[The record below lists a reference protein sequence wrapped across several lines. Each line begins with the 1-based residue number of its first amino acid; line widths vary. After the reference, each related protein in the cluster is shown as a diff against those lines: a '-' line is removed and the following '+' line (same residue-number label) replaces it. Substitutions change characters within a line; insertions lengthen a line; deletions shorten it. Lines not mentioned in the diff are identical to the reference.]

1 MKSKTAMNICKQFR
15 HVYRTGYC
23 DLQYIAPS
31 SMISPQF
38 YNCGTYGWNC
48 DLYCDYGN
56 DAIITTGYRNMRGTP
71 IPQELLDKYNSF
83 ASEIG
88 KQKYNSYDEMQSAYY
103 ANFEAFIQELNAK
116 TEV

>member
-15 HVYRTGYC
+15 HIYRTGYC
-23 DLQYIAPS
+23 DLQYICPS
-31 SMISPQF
+31 SMIEPQF

-56 DAIITTGYRNMRGTP
+56 DTIITTGYRNTRGVP
-71 IPQELLDKYNSF
+71 IPQELIDKYSVL

-103 ANFEAFIQELNAK
+103 ANFEKFIQELNSK
-116 TEV
+116 EEM